1 LGDNCTPWWPCKP
14 GVVIDIPLEFRSIQT
29 FRRTLGHKCNHKFV
43 KNNADFDTVLH
54 PVLGPVAC
62 IVANK
67 KIKKN
72 EEITVDYLYAYDAG
86 PEWYQLQ
93 YLQTYNTTVDN
104 LESRGG

>member
-1 LGDNCTPWWPCKP
+1 M
-14 GVVIDIPLEFRSIQT
+14 
-29 FRRTLGHKCNHKFV
+29 
-43 KNNADFDTVLH
+43 
-54 PVLGPVAC
+54 AC

-93 YLQTYNTTVDN
+93 YLQTYNTTEDN
-104 LESRGG
+104 LESRGGWTETTIFNFYIYYICFLRKYNYF